1 MTLVS
6 QAVAQH
12 VINFAQMFFSPAQYM
27 YVFSRMSNLLSG
39 WKKNGKK
46 GVGLA
51 REVGPKHIGVSERG
65 YVTCLLSPEI

>member
-1 MTLVS
+1 MS
-6 QAVAQH
+6 SRGCP
-12 VINFAQMFFSPAQYM
+12 IFSHAEGKSPWQPDNWSGHGCNDDGLA
-27 YVFSRMSNLLSG
+27 G

>member
-1 MTLVS
+1 MRKARARGSLTIGAATVAMTMGS
-6 QAVAQH
+6 QA
-12 VINFAQMFFSPAQYM
+12 
-27 YVFSRMSNLLSG
+27 G
-39 WKKNGKK
+39 KKNGKK